1 MKPHPISA
9 RKLPGYA
16 LLPFTIASL
25 LHISLVQANELSV
38 TPLTTLNDNDE
49 TAFKLSNVQVT
60 AERPITATE
69 KTANEEGS
77 VSVIDAQELKNT
89 VAYSASDL
97 FRYDPSILTTD
108 NGRFG
113 LSGFNVRGLDE
124 NRISLQLDGLEM
136 AESYGPT
143 STYLNTGRLS
153 ADVLSLSSVSVVKGG
168 NAQQGSGFSSVSL
181 QLHSPQD
188 FLAPSGNDTHASV
201 QAGYRSDSEGFFQNV
216 TLAAR
221 QGDYES
227 LLVATN
233 RNGKATENYIGS
245 GENDQTSGD
254 ARTTPDPG
262 NVDDYDV
269 LLKLQKL
276 NDNGE
281 IGLVAQKYRAT
292 SDLHLFSSENAS
304 YTDYYSD
311 DTLTRYRLGL
321 YQDAEYQS
329 PLFDAIHWQID
340 WQQTET
346 INDSTMVYNDYNRLV
361 DRDYEQ
367 TTWQLKTDFSKQIDV
382 GIPQQLAYGLTL
394 KRDDYESLS
403 EDFNLDADTV
413 EQSRFSPP
421 GTATRVGLYLQNRLS
436 LADERGSLTPALR
449 FDHYAYDLDNDNLTS
464 QTYDGA
470 EGEALTGQI
479 GGTWNITPGT
489 ELFGKT
495 GVGFRAPSYEELYYD
510 YNAGR
515 GYRIVAN
522 PELDDEH
529 SRFVEV
535 GIRNQGNLGS
545 AELTGFY
552 TDYRDFIESSVSVSI
567 DPTNYPYGEY
577 STENINRAIIR
588 GAEFKGQLDLHKA
601 TGVTDGWYARTAAAY
616 IEGKN
621 LEDGSAIESI
631 PPIQAV
637 AALGY
642 EDPNQQWGS
651 ELAATFVNHISA
663 HDAEATYAPA
673 AYQLYDLTGHVSLG
687 DHLTVRGGVFNLMD
701 KKYWV
706 WDDVRGIAASYAG
719 ADRYT
724 QPGRNF
730 GISAEYVF

>member
-1 MKPHPISA
+1 MKPLPASSC
-9 RKLPGYA
+9 KLFGYA
-16 LLPFTIASL
+16 LLPLTIASPL
-25 LHISLVQANELSV
+25 PLTSVQADDLSV
-38 TPLTTLNDNDE
+38 TPASAVSDNDE
-49 TAFKLSNVQVT
+49 SAFKLSNVQVT
-60 AERPITATE
+60 AERLVTATE

-77 VSVIDAQELKNT
+77 VSEIDAQQLKNT
-89 VAYSASDL
+89 VAYSADDL
-97 FRYDPSILTTD
+97 FRYDPSILTTN

-143 STYLNTGRLS
+143 SSYLDTGRLS
-153 ADVLSLSSVSVVKGG
+153 TDVSSLSSVSVVKGG

-188 FLAPSGNDTHASV
+188 FLAPSGDDTHASIE
-201 QAGYRSDSEGFFQNV
+201 AGYRSDNDGFFQNV
-216 TLAAR
+216 TFAAR
-221 QGDYES
+221 RGDYES
-227 LLVATN
+227 LLIATN
-233 RNGKATENYIGS
+233 RNSKATENYIGS
-245 GENDQTSGD
+245 GENDQTQGD
-254 ARTTPDPG
+254 ERTTPDPG
-262 NVDDYDV
+262 DVDNYDV
-269 LLKLQKL
+269 LLKLQKF
-276 NDNGE
+276 NNSGQ

-292 SDLHLFSSENAS
+292 SDLHLFSSENAR
-304 YTDYYSD
+304 YGDYYSA
-311 DTLTRYRLGL
+311 DTLTSYRLGI
-321 YQDAEYQS
+321 YQDAEYKS
-329 PLFDAIHWQID
+329 PLFDALHWQID

-346 INDSTMVYNDYNRLV
+346 INDSSMVYNGYNRLIN
-361 DRDYEQ
+361 RDFDQ

-403 EDFNLDADTV
+403 EDYNLDADTV

-421 GTATRVGLYLQNRLS
+421 GTATRVGLYLQDRLS
-436 LADERGSLTPALR
+436 LAEDRGSLTPALR
-449 FDHYAYDLDNDNLTS
+449 FDHYEYDLDNDNLTPQS
-464 QTYDGA
+464 YDGA
-470 EGEALTGQI
+470 EGQALTGQI
-479 GGTWNITPGT
+479 GGTWNIASST

-495 GVGFRAPSYEELYYD
+495 GFGFRAPSYEELYYD
-510 YNAGR
+510 YDAGR

-522 PELDDEH
+522 PDLDDEH

-535 GIRNQGNLGS
+535 GIRNQGNLGN

-567 DPTNYPYGEY
+567 DPGNYPSGEY

-588 GAEFKGQLDLHKA
+588 GVEFKGQLDLNKA
-601 TGVTDGWYARTAAAY
+601 IGVNDGWYARTAAAY

-637 AALGY
+637 VSLGY

-651 ELAATFVNHISA
+651 ELAGTFVNQVSA
-663 HDAEATYAPA
+663 HDAEDAYAPA

-687 DHLTVRGGVFNLMD
+687 DHLTVRGGIFNLLD

-706 WDDVRGIAASYAG
+706 WDDVRGITTDYSG